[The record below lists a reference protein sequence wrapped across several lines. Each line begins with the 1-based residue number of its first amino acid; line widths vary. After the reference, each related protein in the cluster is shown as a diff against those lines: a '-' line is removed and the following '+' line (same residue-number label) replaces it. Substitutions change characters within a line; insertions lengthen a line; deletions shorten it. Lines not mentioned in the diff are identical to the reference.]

1 MTILGWKQPV
11 ISHEILKD
19 VFRWEGL
26 GFLCL
31 HSSLM
36 WQFIPM
42 SLLTGRTCAFS
53 LSLESSWASLQVFYK
68 HSFICTSFSHF
79 AIENIS
85 EITEFNFD
93 QLTSQLPRK
102 TFRFFLRYI
111 SKSSLWIKLQNYSW
125 IFFWKYY
132 EALFNTTYLIM
143 VLFFQTFSSK
153 DFIFFS
159 FCNFVTLDFG
169 RRPFKKW

>member
-1 MTILGWKQPV
+1 
-11 ISHEILKD
+11 
-19 VFRWEGL
+19 
-26 GFLCL
+26 
-31 HSSLM
+31 
-36 WQFIPM
+36 M

-68 HSFICTSFSHF
+68 HSFICTSFCLF

-132 EALFNTTYLIM
+132 EALFDITYLIM
-143 VLFFQTFSSK
+143 VFFFIPLSVRISYFFHSVISSLLISDVDLLK
-153 DFIFFS
+153 SGNYF
-159 FCNFVTLDFG
+159 T
-169 RRPFKKW
+169 W

>member
-1 MTILGWKQPV
+1 MGGVRVPLFAFIVYV
-11 ISHEILKD
+11 IIYPDVSSHGTN
-19 VFRWEGL
+19 V
-26 GFLCL
+26 C
-31 HSSLM
+31 
-36 WQFIPM
+36 
-42 SLLTGRTCAFS
+42 FS

-68 HSFICTSFSHF
+68 HSFICTSFFLF

-111 SKSSLWIKLQNYSW
+111 SKPSLWIKLQNYSW

-153 DFIFFS
+153 DFIFFRS
-159 FCNFVTLDFG
+159 VISSLLISDVDLLVVSGNYFT
-169 RRPFKKW
+169 W